1 MKIGIITPM
10 EQEKRQLLDA
20 LSNIQSEKIAGQNF
34 SEGQIYGKDVILT
47 ESGIGKV
54 QAAMAT
60 GVLLDRYKPDL
71 VVNTGSAGALA
82 AGLHI
87 GDQVIAS

>member
-1 MKIGIITPM
+1 M

-20 LSNIQSEKIAGQNF
+20 LSNIQSKKTAGQNF

-60 GVLLDRYKPDL
+60 GVLLVSDRLSGKESDISSRIIMIQGNK
-71 VVNTGSAGALA
+71 VKIKKTK
-82 AGLHI
+82 
-87 GDQVIAS
+87 